1 MIKVFMG
8 SFCLTPNTVFPICKV
23 KIVKTLCVG
32 ARANIGS
39 ARVDLCKQKTTSYLD
54 CSYTYNLMQKVYVLL
69 ILLFFPEPVLKN
81 WRQILS

>member
-1 MIKVFMG
+1 MINVFMG

-39 ARVDLCKQKTTSYLD
+39 ARVDLCKQKKNILFGLFIYLQFD
-54 CSYTYNLMQKVYVLL
+54 AKSLL
-69 ILLFFPEPVLKN
+69 IINFVILSEPVLKK
-81 WRQILS
+81 S